1 MLDGWSDTA
10 TAYDRSF
17 ARLCAG
23 AIDGLLG
30 NHVSVGAGP
39 ALDVGTGTGSV
50 VGALI
55 RRGFAVTACDK
66 EPSMVRFAARRYP
79 TVDIGTAALPSLPYD
94 DASFAVTTANFVLN
108 HVPTPLTSAREL
120 LRVTRPGG
128 TVAATIWPSE
138 PVGAL
143 NQFWN
148 MIIRA
153 ADVAVP
159 AGHRLPP
166 KDDFPR
172 NVGGFR
178 ELFCNAGATTV
189 DCSLF
194 SYTFRIRPDDLW
206 AAVTA
211 GIATIGQ
218 TYMSQTDE
226 GRQRMQAV
234 FTDAAAREAHSN
246 VLSFE
251 STAVV
256 AHASIR

>member
-17 ARLCAG
+17 AQLCAG
-23 AIDGLLG
+23 AIEGLLR
-30 NHVSVGAGP
+30 NHVSVGNGP

-50 VGALI
+50 VGVLI
-55 RRGFAVTACDK
+55 RRGFKVSACDK
-66 EPSMVRFAARRYP
+66 EPSMVRFAADRYP
-79 TVDIGTAALPSLPYD
+79 GVDIATAALPSLRYD
-94 DASFAVTTANFVLN
+94 DGSFALTTANFVLN
-108 HVPTPLTSAREL
+108 HVPTPLASAREL
-120 LRVTRPGG
+120 LRVTRLRG

-148 MIIRA
+148 MIMRE
-153 ADVAVP
+153 ADVTVP

-166 KDDFPR
+166 ADDFPR
-172 NVGGFR
+172 TVGGFR
-178 ELFCNAGATTV
+178 ELFRTAGATTV

-218 TYMSQTDE
+218 TYMHQTDE
-226 GRQRMQAV
+226 GRARMQAV
-234 FTDAAAREAHSN
+234 FTDAATRQAPSG

-251 STAVV
+251 STAIV
-256 AHASIR
+256 AHASVR

>member
-1 MLDGWSDTA
+1 MPDGWSDA
-10 TAYDRSF
+10 AAAYDRSF
-17 ARLCAG
+17 AQLCAG

-30 NHVSVGAGP
+30 NRVSVGDDP

-55 RRGFAVTACDK
+55 QRGFAVAACDK
-66 EPSMVRFAARRYP
+66 EPSMVRFAATRYP

-94 DASFAVTTANFVLN
+94 DGSFALTTANFVLN
-108 HVPTPLTSAREL
+108 HVPTPLAAAREL

-148 MIIRA
+148 MIITE
-153 ADVAVP
+153 ADASVP
-159 AGHRLPP
+159 TGHRLPP
-166 KDDFPR
+166 ADDFPR
-172 NVGGFR
+172 TVDGFR
-178 ELFCNAGATTV
+178 KLFLNAGATTV

-194 SYTFRIRPDDLW
+194 SYTFRIRPDNLW
-206 AAVTA
+206 AAATA

-226 GRQRMQAV
+226 GRKRMQAV
-234 FTDAAAREAHSN
+234 FTDAAVREAPSD

-256 AHASIR
+256 AHSVVR

>member
-30 NHVSVGAGP
+30 DHVSVGDDP

-50 VGALI
+50 VGVLI

-66 EPSMVRFAARRYP
+66 EPSMVRFAVGRYP

-94 DASFAVTTANFVLN
+94 DGSFALTTANFVLN

-148 MIIRA
+148 MIIRE
-153 ADVAVP
+153 ADVTVP

-166 KDDFPR
+166 ADDFPR
-172 NVGGFR
+172 SVDGFR
-178 ELFCNAGATTV
+178 ELFRNAGATTV

-194 SYTFRIRPDDLW
+194 SYTFQIRPDDLW

-218 TYMSQTDE
+218 TYTRQTDE
-226 GRQRMQAV
+226 SRGRMQAV
-234 FTDAAAREAHSN
+234 FTDAATRQAPSN

-251 STAVV
+251 SKAVV
-256 AHASIR
+256 AHASVR

>member
-30 NHVSVGAGP
+30 DHVSVGDDP

-94 DASFAVTTANFVLN
+94 DGSFALTTANFVLN

-148 MIIRA
+148 MIIRE
-153 ADVAVP
+153 ADVTVP
-159 AGHRLPP
+159 AGHRLPSA
-166 KDDFPR
+166 DDFPR
-172 NVGGFR
+172 TVAGFR
-178 ELFCNAGATTV
+178 ELFSNAGATTV

-218 TYMSQTDE
+218 TYTGQTDE
-226 GRQRMQAV
+226 GRGRMQTV
-234 FTDAAAREAHSN
+234 FTDAAARQAAAD

-251 STAVV
+251 SKAVV
-256 AHASIR
+256 AHASVR